1 MLICFGQW
9 RPAWFVSES
18 AHPTTR
24 FTSVVLAEIPAQVTW
39 GCSGDWVFQG
49 SRGSPDVLIFYSA
62 EGQEVELDLKVR
74 DREQEWMNRSP
85 CAFVFCFPEQITC
98 TS

>member
-1 MLICFGQW
+1 M
-9 RPAWFVSES
+9 
-18 AHPTTR
+18 
-24 FTSVVLAEIPAQVTW
+24 
-39 GCSGDWVFQG
+39 FQG
-49 SRGSPDVLIFYSA
+49 SRGSPDALIFYSA

-74 DREQEWMNRSP
+74 DQEQEWMNRSP